1 MSYAPI
7 AMCLIGVLFYFNA
20 GRLEAR
26 DGSADRSLLWA
37 ALSLLTSVVAISLGA
52 GWMLWFVAQ
61 LVLLVAIAVIRVVLE
76 GDAR

>member
-1 MSYAPI
+1 MPYTPI

-26 DGSADRSLLWA
+26 DGSADHSLLWA

-52 GWMLWFVAQ
+52 GWILWLVAQ
-61 LVLLVAIAVIRVVLE
+61 VALLVLITVMRVVLE
-76 GDAR
+76 KDAR

>member
-1 MSYAPI
+1 MPYTPI

-26 DGSADRSLLWA
+26 DGSADHSWLWA

-52 GWMLWFVAQ
+52 GWILWLVAQ
-61 LVLLVAIAVIRVVLE
+61 VALLVLITVMRVVLE
-76 GDAR
+76 KDAR